1 MIETNAER
9 EPEKSVLAAQHDD
22 DDDDFF
28 YEDGFKEPMKF
39 GDWMS
44 LEWVGLL
51 KLLVTLLYN
60 LCTDRRAPKGGP
72 YSKLGSEGESR
83 TWNAISKYENGK
95 IIGW

>member
-1 MIETNAER
+1 
-9 EPEKSVLAAQHDD
+9 
-22 DDDDFF
+22 
-28 YEDGFKEPMKF
+28 
-39 GDWMS
+39 MS

-95 IIGW
+95 IIG